1 MNTHF
6 PIPIG
11 KPFRGITTIQLF
23 DKNGKMIEEVVHE
36 NTYNQRIQFRN
47 YLDTILH
54 CRTPD
59 MSKNIPFALAG
70 DDRATYSTYSYN
82 LSYHRFWNTSNNTGD
97 SGISAVRQPFATL
110 WLTNAT
116 ANEAPNGYPNGIP
129 VALADSSGVA
139 NDIAN
144 VFCAGQPNIQES
156 YYGNDRL
163 HLVFDFDTVH
173 GNITFDSLWLYPSY
187 YRTGTPGAT
196 CYHVLPFFQKQRVK
210 REYDSSFTIP
220 FQFKHVYQEPL
231 NGPYSMLWFSDTS
244 SSSSNSKTLVR
255 QVVIFNMQTGEILAN
270 CTFTANT
277 HIYGSFYYDAGSN
290 QLYMLH
296 SAKYTG
302 DAPFS
307 DSSSS
312 SSFRLY
318 KVNLTTGVR
327 SLVADMNTLLNMVKS
342 DYNYAGN
349 VDNWRYNVDVY
360 WLAGENTTIIAVPTE
375 GVNASTGQQSGYYT
389 WYTFNALTESFDFV
403 KRQKVYSGPC
413 YSGRISPNY
422 SSRSFVR
429 DGKLYLA
436 CFISPNAQNHNT
448 FAVFN
453 IKTGAL
459 IYDKALSYSGGIE
472 NGICSPVTLTTVD
485 FDKDNRNKYG
495 RVQRDDLIYRNATRS
510 LTSNTS
516 AGAKLQI
523 NRYDTALWSTHNKLT
538 SAITKTDQTTMKIQY
553 DIIWDSLND
562 VIIPG
567 LM

>member
-6 PIPIG
+6 PIPTG

-54 CRTPD
+54 CKGPD
-59 MSKNIPFALAG
+59 VTKNIPYALTG
-70 DDRATYSTYSYN
+70 DDRAIYGTYCDN
-82 LSYHRFWNTSNNTGD
+82 LSYQSFWSTSG
-97 SGISAVRQPFATL
+97 SSAIDVRQPFATL

-116 ANEAPNGYPNGIP
+116 ANEAANGYPNGIP
-129 VALADSSGVA
+129 VALADSSGVP
-139 NDIAN
+139 NNIAT
-144 VFCAGQPNIQES
+144 VLCAGQPNIQES
-156 YYGNDRL
+156 YFGNDRL

-173 GNITFDSLWLYPSY
+173 GNVTFDSLWLYPSN
-187 YRTGTPGAT
+187 YRRGSSGGAV
-196 CYHVLPFFQKQRVK
+196 YDVLPFFQKQLVK
-210 REYDSSFTIP
+210 RETDTSFTIP
-220 FQFKHVYQEPL
+220 FQFQYVYQEPL
-231 NGPYSMLWFSDTS
+231 NGPYSLLWFTDN
-244 SSSSNSKTLVR
+244 SNRRYQVR
-255 QVVIFNMQTGEILAN
+255 QVIVFNMQTGEILAN
-270 CTFTANT
+270 CTFTNNT
-277 HIYGSFYYDAGSN
+277 EIYGSFYYDAGSN
-290 QLYMLH
+290 NLYMVYNG
-296 SAKYTG
+296 SYQG

-327 SLVADMNTLLNMVKS
+327 SLVADMKTMLNMVKS
-342 DYNYAGN
+342 NYNYGGN
-349 VDNWRYNVDVY
+349 INNWRYNVDLY
-360 WLAGENTTIIAVPTE
+360 WLAGENTVVMAVPTE
-375 GVNASTGQQSGYYT
+375 GTDASTGQPSGYYT

-413 YSGRISPNY
+413 SNSSTISPNY
-422 SSRSFVR
+422 SSQSFVR

-436 CFISPNAQNHNT
+436 CLISPNAQTHNSY
-448 FAVFN
+448 AVFN

-459 IYDKALSYSGGIE
+459 IYDKALSYGTYGSV
-472 NGICSPVTLTTVD
+472 CSPIVLGSLNFYTIS
-485 FDKDNRNKYG
+485 DNNYG
-495 RVQRDDLIYRNATRS
+495 RAQRDDLIYRNITRS
-510 LTSNTS
+510 LSGNS
-516 AGAKLQI
+516 ASTASLRI
-523 NRYDTALWSTHNKLT
+523 DRYDTALWSTHNKLT

>member
-6 PIPIG
+6 PIPTG

-54 CRTPD
+54 CKGPD
-59 MSKNIPFALAG
+59 VTKNIPYALTG
-70 DDRATYSTYSYN
+70 RDEVQYGTYNDNMSYRQLWSYSD
-82 LSYHRFWNTSNNTGD
+82 SSSSSN
-97 SGISAVRQPFATL
+97 VRQPFATL

-116 ANEAPNGYPNGIP
+116 ANEAANGYPNGIP
-129 VALADSSGVA
+129 VALADSSGVP
-139 NDIAN
+139 NNIAT
-144 VFCAGQPNIQES
+144 VLCAGQPNIQES
-156 YYGNDRL
+156 YFGNDRL

-173 GNITFDSLWLYPSY
+173 GNVTFDSLWLYPSN
-187 YRTGTPGAT
+187 YRRGSSSGGAV
-196 CYHVLPFFQKQRVK
+196 YDVLPFFQKQLVK
-210 REYDSSFTIP
+210 RETDTSFTIP
-220 FQFKHVYQEPL
+220 SQFQYVHQEPL
-231 NGPYSMLWFSDTS
+231 NGPYSLLWFSNS
-244 SSSSNSKTLVR
+244 SSDSSRARVR
-255 QVVIFNMQTGEILAN
+255 QVIVFNMQTGEILAN
-270 CTFTANT
+270 CTFTENT
-277 HIYGSFYYDAGSN
+277 EIYGSFYYDAGSN
-290 QLYMLH
+290 NLYMVYNN
-296 SAKYTG
+296 SYQG

-312 SSFRLY
+312 SLRLY

-327 SLVADMNTLLNMVKS
+327 TLVANMKTLLNMIKS
-342 DYNYAGN
+342 NYNYAGN
-349 VDNWRYNVDVY
+349 INNWRYNVDIF
-360 WLAGENTTIIAVPTE
+360 WLAGENTVVMAVPTE
-375 GVNASTGQQSGYYT
+375 GTDASTGQQSGYYT

-413 YSGRISPNY
+413 CYSSISPNY
-422 SSRSFVR
+422 SNQSFVR

-436 CFISPNAQNHNT
+436 CLISPNAQTHNSY
-448 FAVFN
+448 AVFN

-459 IYDKALSYSGGIE
+459 IYDKALSYSSSSVY
-472 NGICSPVTLTTVD
+472 SPVTLD
-485 FDKDNRNKYG
+485 SFYFYSSSSSYG
-495 RVQRDDLIYRNATRS
+495 RAQRDDLIYKAITRS
-510 LTSNTS
+510 LSGSNTS
-516 AGAKLQI
+516 SAVLRI
-523 NRYDTALWSTHNKLT
+523 DNYDTSLWSTHNKLT

>member
-1 MNTHF
+1 MNTNF
-6 PIPIG
+6 PIPTG

-36 NTYNQRIQFRN
+36 NTYNQRIQFRS

-54 CRTPD
+54 CKGPD
-59 MSKNIPFALAG
+59 VTKNIPYALTG
-70 DDRATYSTYSYN
+70 SDEVQYGTYNDNMSYQ
-82 LSYHRFWNTSNNTGD
+82 LLWSS
-97 SGISAVRQPFATL
+97 SGGGSSVRQPFATL

-116 ANEAPNGYPNGIP
+116 ANEAANGYPNGIP
-129 VALADSSGVA
+129 VALADSSGVP
-139 NDIAN
+139 NN
-144 VFCAGQPNIQES
+144 VSTVLCAGQPNVQES

-173 GNITFDSLWLYPSY
+173 GNVTFDSLWLYPSN
-187 YRTGTPGAT
+187 RRDGA
-196 CYHVLPFFQKQRVK
+196 CYQVLPFFQKQLVK
-210 REYDSSFTIP
+210 READASFTIP
-220 FQFKHVYQEPL
+220 FQFKYVYQEPL
-231 NGPYSMLWFSDTS
+231 NGPYSLLRF
-244 SSSSNSKTLVR
+244 SNSSGRSQVR
-255 QVVIFNMQTGEILAN
+255 QVIVFNMQTGEILAN
-270 CTFTANT
+270 CTFTENT
-277 HIYGSFYYDAGSN
+277 KIYGSFYYDAGSN
-290 QLYMLH
+290 NLYMVH
-296 SAKYTG
+296 NGTYYG

-312 SSFRLY
+312 TQFRLY

-327 SLVADMNTLLNMVKS
+327 TLVSNMNVLLNMVKS
-342 DYNYAGN
+342 NYNYAGDIN
-349 VDNWRYNVDVY
+349 NWRYSVDIY
-360 WLAGENTTIIAVPTE
+360 WLAGENTVVMAVPTE
-375 GVNASTGQQSGYYT
+375 GTDASTGQQSGYYT

-413 YSGRISPNY
+413 SESSSSISPNY
-422 SSRSFVR
+422 SSQSFVR

-436 CFISPNAQNHNT
+436 CLISPNAQTHNS

-459 IYDKALSYSGGIE
+459 LYDKALSYSISAY
-472 NGICSPVTLTTVD
+472 SPITLDSFRFYTTD
-485 FDKDNRNKYG
+485 SSYKFG
-495 RVQRDDLIYRNATRS
+495 RAQRDDLIYRNTTRS
-510 LTSNTS
+510 LSESNTS
-516 AGAKLQI
+516 SAILRI
-523 NRYDTALWSTHNKLT
+523 DNYDTALWSTHNKLT

>member
-6 PIPIG
+6 PIPTG

-54 CRTPD
+54 CKPVD
-59 MSKNIPFALAG
+59 VSKNIPYALTARDEVQYG
-70 DDRATYSTYSYN
+70 TYNDNMDYRSFWSTS
-82 LSYHRFWNTSNNTGD
+82 SS
-97 SGISAVRQPFATL
+97 ISINVRQPFATL

-116 ANEAPNGYPNGIP
+116 ANEAANGYPNGIP

-139 NDIAN
+139 SNIAT
-144 VFCAGQPNIQES
+144 VLCAGQPNVQES
-156 YYGNDRL
+156 YFGNDRL

-173 GNITFDSLWLYPSY
+173 GNITFDSLWLYPSNYCRGSGGGGACY
-187 YRTGTPGAT
+187 Y
-196 CYHVLPFFQKQRVK
+196 VLPFFQKQLVK
-210 REYDSSFTIP
+210 RENDTSFIIP
-220 FQFKHVYQEPL
+220 VQFPYVYQEPL
-231 NGPYSMLWFSDTS
+231 NGPYSLLWFTV
-244 SSSSNSKTLVR
+244 SSSSNISSRASVR
-255 QVVIFNMQTGEILAN
+255 QVIVFNMQTGEILAN
-270 CTFTANT
+270 CTFTNNT
-277 HIYGSFYYDAGSN
+277 EIYGSFYYDAGSN
-290 QLYMLH
+290 NLYMV
-296 SAKYTG
+296 YNTNDQG

-307 DSSSS
+307 DSSS

-327 SLVADMNTLLNMVKS
+327 SLVADMKTMLNMVKS
-342 DYNYAGN
+342 NYNYGGN
-349 VDNWRYNVDVY
+349 INNWRYNVDLY
-360 WLAGENTTIIAVPTE
+360 WLAGENTVVMAVPTE
-375 GVNASTGQQSGYYT
+375 GTDASTGQQSGYYT

-403 KRQKVYSGPC
+403 KRQRVYSGPC
-413 YSGRISPNY
+413 CSSSSIYPNY
-422 SSRSFVR
+422 SSQSFVR

-436 CFISPNAQNHNT
+436 CLISPNAQTHNSY
-448 FAVFN
+448 AVFN

-459 IYDKALSYSGGIE
+459 LYDKALSYSSSSVY
-472 NGICSPVTLTTVD
+472 SPVTLNSMYFYSSST
-485 FDKDNRNKYG
+485 YG
-495 RVQRDDLIYRNATRS
+495 RAQRDDLIYRNITRS
-510 LTSNTS
+510 LSENSPSTAS
-516 AGAKLQI
+516 LRI
-523 NRYDTALWSTHNKLT
+523 DRYDTALWSTHNKLT